1 MKNSSCTCTAV
12 EKRTAPTRPP
22 AWLGVQLRHAFAL
35 MVVCLAVSGCVDLAP
50 VRDYADAAG
59 NLVSG
64 REIVDRWKNS
74 DVELQ
79 RRTEALFDEP
89 VPPRRDAATQK
100 RAEAAA
106 NELYK
111 VHDVLGEYFAA
122 VAQLA
127 ADELP
132 NVDKQAASLSGAITM
147 LDRNFGAPE
156 QAAFQAVVALLSLPL
171 DAYRQKQL
179 GVLLTSQRD
188 NIDRLLSILERST
201 AVIASDLKAEQQA
214 VADPFS
220 RLLGDVDNPALRF
233 LVRERML
240 EEQRSGYGELFASIR
255 KYQGALADVRSKHE
269 SIARALSSDRT
280 QLKQTLMNL
289 NRARV
294 RLVAARNAIEML
306 GE

>member
-1 MKNSSCTCTAV
+1 MSA
-12 EKRTAPTRPP
+12 A
-22 AWLGVQLRHAFAL
+22 AWLGAPLRHACAL
-35 MVVCLAVSGCVDLAP
+35 LLVCFAVSGCVELGP
-50 VRDYADAAG
+50 IRDYADAASD
-59 NLVSG
+59 LVSG
-64 REIVDRWKNS
+64 KEIVNRWKNS

-79 RRTEALFDEP
+79 RHTQALFDKP
-89 VPPRRDAATQK
+89 APGRRDADTQK

-122 VAQLA
+122 IAQLA

-132 NVDKQAASLSGAITM
+132 SVDKQVASLSDAIKM

-156 QAAFQAVVALLSLPL
+156 QAAFQAVASLLSLPL

-179 GVLLTSQRD
+179 RVLLTSQRE
-188 NIDRLLSILERST
+188 NIDKLLSILERST

-240 EEQRSGYGELFASIR
+240 DEQRTGYGELFSSISR
-255 KYQGALADVRSKHE
+255 YQSALADVRSKQE
-269 SIARALSSDRT
+269 IIAGALNSDRV
-280 QLKQTLMNL
+280 QLKQTLINL

-294 RLVAARNAIEML
+294 RLIAARDAIEKL

>member
-1 MKNSSCTCTAV
+1 
-12 EKRTAPTRPP
+12 
-22 AWLGVQLRHAFAL
+22 

-79 RRTEALFDEP
+79 RRTEALFDKP
-89 VPPRRDAATQK
+89 VPPRRDEATQK

-132 NVDKQAASLSGAITM
+132 NVDKQTASLSDAITM

-156 QAAFQAVVALLSLPL
+156 QAAFQAVVGLLSLPL

-179 GVLLTSQRD
+179 GLLLASQRD
-188 NIDRLLSILERST
+188 NIDRLLSILERSS

-240 EEQRSGYGELFASIR
+240 EEQRTGYRELFSSISR
-255 KYQGALADVRSKHE
+255 YQGALADVRSKHA
-269 SIARALSSDRT
+269 SIARALNSDRT

>member
-1 MKNSSCTCTAV
+1 MPA
-12 EKRTAPTRPP
+12 A
-22 AWLGVQLRHAFAL
+22 AWLGARMRYAFGL
-35 MVVCLAVSGCVDLAP
+35 LVICLAVSGCVELAP
-50 VRDYADAAG
+50 IRDYADAASD
-59 NLVSG
+59 LVSG
-64 REIVDRWKNS
+64 KEIVNRWKNS

-79 RRTEALFDEP
+79 RRTQALFDKP
-89 VPPRRDAATQK
+89 APGRRDADTQK

-122 VAQLA
+122 VGQLA

-132 NVDKQAASLSGAITM
+132 SVDKQVASLSDAIKM

-156 QAAFQAVVALLSLPL
+156 QAAFQAVASLLSLPL

-179 GVLLTSQRD
+179 RVLLTSQRE
-188 NIDRLLSILERST
+188 NIDKLLSILERST

-240 EEQRSGYGELFASIR
+240 EEQRSGYGELFSSISR
-255 KYQGALADVRSKHE
+255 YQSALADVRSKHE
-269 SIARALSSDRT
+269 SIARALNSDRV
-280 QLKQTLMNL
+280 QLKQTLVNL
-289 NRARV
+289 NRARA
-294 RLVAARNAIEML
+294 RLVAARDAIEKL